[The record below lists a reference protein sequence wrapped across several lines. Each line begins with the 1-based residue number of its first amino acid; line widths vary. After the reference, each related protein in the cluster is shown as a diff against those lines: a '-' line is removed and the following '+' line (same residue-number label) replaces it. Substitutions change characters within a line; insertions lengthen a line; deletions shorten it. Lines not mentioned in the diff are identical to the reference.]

1 MDNQSMRDQI
11 IAYIRRNRVSTT
23 QVADCLGKAGALAGC
38 IPTSRGHFKVG
49 VVRWVYAYAES
60 NWTLHERL
68 TEVLPREVV
77 FMQGIDCAGRAIAG
91 ELISKYVLL
100 YRQAEAIVSDALLR
114 DAAALLRENWPIWCP
129 GFTPVGCFHDDRG
142 RPSPD
147 LLAQR
152 RAAYDGAIAVCDDG
166 GVVLVPRVHHTQ
178 AFLQRLE
185 AEEEREDI
193 WFSRLDRHKE
203 STFDI
208 ACLRTYE
215 QDRTLGAVAGRGDHA
230 PAAAGQ
236 RGMEHS

>member
-1 MDNQSMRDQI
+1 MEGRVMRDRI
-11 IAYIRRNRVSTT
+11 IDYIRRNRVSTT
-23 QVADCLGKAGALAGC
+23 QVADCLGKSGALAGC

-100 YRQAEAIVSDALLR
+100 YRQAEAIISDAPFR
-114 DAAALLRENWPIWCP
+114 DAGALLRENWPIWCA
-129 GFTPVGCFHDDRG
+129 GFTPVGCFNDDRG
-142 RPSPD
+142 RPSPQ
-147 LLAQR
+147 LLADR

-166 GVVLVPRVHHTQ
+166 GVVLVPRAEHTER
-178 AFLQRLE
+178 FLQRLE

-208 ACLRTYE
+208 VCLRTYE
-215 QDRTLGAVAGRGDHA
+215 QSRPLVTVAVARERPGSATEQHGL
-230 PAAAGQ
+230 
-236 RGMEHS
+236 EHS